1 MNGGDKMA
9 EKRSLAIY
17 VLGQNALEETPPYH
31 FDSDDYDWYWETE
44 EIYGYI
50 TKEEKQD
57 YYASLK
63 KRSTLV
69 VRRIKTGEIT
79 KFSGCFTAVEFITY
93 DESLNNGTGGK

>member
-1 MNGGDKMA
+1 MT

-17 VLGQNALEETPPYH
+17 VLGPNALEEMPPYH

-79 KFSGCFTAVEFITY
+79 KFSGCFTAVEFVTY

>member
-1 MNGGDKMA
+1 MT
-9 EKRSLAIY
+9 EKRTLMVY
-17 VLGQNALEETPPYH
+17 VLGQSALEEMPPYQY
-31 FDSDDYDWYWETE
+31 DSEDYDWYWETE

-79 KFSGCFTAVEFITY
+79 KFSGCFTAVEFVTF

>member
-1 MNGGDKMA
+1 MT
-9 EKRSLAIY
+9 EKRTLMVY
-17 VLGQNALEETPPYH
+17 VLGQSALEEMPPYH

-50 TKEEKQD
+50 TKEEKQEKQD
-57 YYASLK
+57 YYTSLK

-79 KFSGCFTAVEFITY
+79 KFSGCFTAVEFVTY
-93 DESLNNGTGGK
+93 DDENLNNGTGGK

>member
-1 MNGGDKMA
+1 MT
-9 EKRSLAIY
+9 EKRTLTVY
-17 VLGQNALEETPPYH
+17 VLGQSVLEEIPQFNYN
-31 FDSDDYDWYWETE
+31 SDDYDWYWENE

-50 TKEEKQD
+50 MKEDKQD

-69 VRRIKTGEIT
+69 VRRRKTGEIT

-93 DESLNNGTGGK
+93 DDENLNNGTGGK

>member
-1 MNGGDKMA
+1 MT

-17 VLGQNALEETPPYH
+17 VLGQNALEETPPYL

-79 KFSGCFTAVEFITY
+79 KFSGCFTAVEFVTY

>member
-1 MNGGDKMA
+1 MT
-9 EKRSLAIY
+9 EKRTLMVY
-17 VLGQNALEETPPYH
+17 VLGQSALEEIPSYR
-31 FDSDDYDWYWETE
+31 FDSEDYDWYWETE

-50 TKEEKQD
+50 TKEEKMQD

-79 KFSGCFTAVEFITY
+79 KFSGCFTAVEFVTFD
-93 DESLNNGTGGK
+93 DENLNNGTGGK

>member
-1 MNGGDKMA
+1 MT
-9 EKRSLAIY
+9 EKRTLMVY
-17 VLGQNALEETPPYH
+17 VLGQSALEEIPSYQY
-31 FDSDDYDWYWETE
+31 DSEDYDWYWETE

-50 TKEEKQD
+50 TKEEMQEKQD

-79 KFSGCFTAVEFITY
+79 KFSGCFTAVEFITF
-93 DESLNNGTGGK
+93 DSENLNTESGGK